1 MNHWLKSGLV
11 GLVLLPTALAAQT
24 ETAVAPAPLP
34 AGESRDHPAPAMVEG
49 QNWDTRPPE
58 SKNNNPQF
66 KEQTRAPYKKVAE
79 HKVTLVTDKLGLG
92 WSISFLP
99 GGKLLIS
106 EKLPGALRILDAQ
119 GNLSAPL
126 TGLDGLAAPKKL
138 GLLEA
143 VLAPDFATSKR
154 IYFTFFEVVDK
165 GYWSNTNLAYA
176 TLDEATGAVRDVKVI
191 FKGVPAVPLN
201 NSSSKQGGRIVFGKD
216 GSIFLIMGD
225 RDANR
230 HWDYM
235 AMLAQ
240 KLDNHLGKILH
251 LTPDGAPAK
260 DNPFLKTKDALP
272 EIWAYGLR
280 SPQGL
285 AFDPKTGKLWE
296 VEHGPRGGDEMNI
309 LQKAKNYG
317 WPIIT
322 RGVNYPGEPIGEG
335 AVKKGMEQ
343 PVYYWDPVIG
353 TSGMAFYKGDLF
365 PQWKNSLFVAGL
377 RGIGLYRLEIRND
390 KVVAEEPMLT
400 EQKLRMR
407 DVKIGPD
414 GAVYALAERGKLFKL
429 TPP

>member
-1 MNHWLKSGLV
+1 MNYWLKSGLV

-92 WSISFLP
+92 WSVSFLP
-99 GGKLLIS
+99 GGNLLIS

-154 IYFTFFEVVDK
+154 IYFSFFEVVDK

-176 TLDEATGAVRDVKVI
+176 TLDEASGAVRDVKVI

-260 DNPFLKTKDALP
+260 DNPFLKTANALP

-296 VEHGPRGGDEMNI
+296 AEHGPRGGDEVNI
-309 LQKAKNYG
+309 LQRGKNYG

>member
-1 MNHWLKSGLV
+1 MTYWLKSGLA
-11 GLVLLPTALAAQT
+11 GLVLLPTALAAQQV
-24 ETAVAPAPLP
+24 AVAPAPLP
-34 AGESRDHPAPAMVEG
+34 PGESRDHPAPATVEG

-58 SKNNNPQF
+58 GKNNNPLF
-66 KEQTRAPYKKVAE
+66 KEQTRAPFKKVAE
-79 HKVTLVTDKLGLG
+79 HKVTLVTDKLGQG
-92 WSISFLP
+92 WSVSFLP
-99 GGKLLIS
+99 GGNLLIS

-143 VLAPDFATSKR
+143 VLAPDFASSKR
-154 IYFTFFEVVDK
+154 IYFSFFEIVDK
-165 GYWSNTNLAYA
+165 GYWSNTNLAYG
-176 TLDEATGAVRDVKVI
+176 TLDEASGAVRDVKVI

-201 NSSSKQGGRIVFGKD
+201 NSSSKQGGRIVFDKD
-216 GSIFLIMGD
+216 GSLFLIMGD

-240 KLDNHLGKILH
+240 KLNNHLGKVLRM
-251 LTPDGAPAK
+251 TPEGAPAK
-260 DNPFLKTKDALP
+260 GNPFLKTKDALP

-285 AFDPKTGKLWE
+285 ALDPKTGKLWE

-309 LQKAKNYG
+309 LERGRNYG
-317 WPIIT
+317 WPVIT
-322 RGVNYPGEPIGEG
+322 RGINYTSEPIGQG

-353 TSGMAFYKGDLF
+353 TSGMAFYTGTMF

-377 RGIGLYRLEIRND
+377 RGIGVYRLEIKND
-390 KVVAEEPMLT
+390 KVVAEEPILT
-400 EQKLRMR
+400 DQKQRIR
-407 DVKIGPD
+407 DVKIAPD

>member
-1 MNHWLKSGLV
+1 MTYWLRSGLA
-11 GLVLLPTALAAQT
+11 GLFLLPTALAAQQ
-24 ETAVAPAPLP
+24 TAVAPAPLP
-34 AGESRDHPAPAMVEG
+34 AGESRDHPAPATVEG
-49 QNWDTRPPE
+49 RNWDTRPPE

-66 KEQTRAPYKKVAE
+66 KEQTRAPYKKAAE
-79 HKVTLVTDKLGLG
+79 HKVTLVTDKLGQG
-92 WSISFLP
+92 WSVSFLP
-99 GGKLLIS
+99 GGNLLIS

-126 TGLDGLAAPKKL
+126 AGLDGLAAPKKL

-143 VLAPDFATSKR
+143 VLAPDFARSKR
-154 IYFTFFEVVDK
+154 IYFSFFEVVDK
-165 GYWSNTNLAYA
+165 GYWSNTNLAHA
-176 TLDEATGAVRDVKVI
+176 TLDEASGAVRDVKVI

-240 KLDNHLGKILH
+240 KLNNHLGKVLH
-251 LTPDGAPAK
+251 MTPEGAPAK

-285 AFDPKTGKLWE
+285 AFDPKSGKLWE
-296 VEHGPRGGDEMNI
+296 VEHGPRGGDELNI
-309 LQKAKNYG
+309 LERGKNYG

-353 TSGMAFYKGDLF
+353 TSGMAFYKGDMF

-377 RGIGLYRLEIRND
+377 RGIGIYRLEIRND

-400 EQKLRMR
+400 EQKLRIR
-407 DVKIGPD
+407 DVKIAPD

>member
-1 MNHWLKSGLV
+1 MNYWLKSGLA
-11 GLVLLPTALAAQT
+11 GLFLLPTALAAQQ
-24 ETAVAPAPLP
+24 TAVAPAPLP
-34 AGESRDHPAPAMVEG
+34 AGESRDHPAPATVEG
-49 QNWDTRPPE
+49 RNWDTRPPE

-79 HKVTLVTDKLGLG
+79 HKVTLLTDKLGAG
-92 WSISFLP
+92 WSVSFLP
-99 GGKLLIS
+99 GGNLLIS
-106 EKLPGALRILDAQ
+106 EKLPGALRILDSQ

-126 TGLDGLAAPKKL
+126 AGLDGLAAPKKL

-154 IYFTFFEVVDK
+154 IYFSFFEVMDK
-165 GYWSNTNLAYA
+165 GFWSNTNLAYA
-176 TLDEATGAVRDVKVI
+176 TLDEGASAVRDVKVI
-191 FKGVPAVPLN
+191 FKGVPAVPMN

-225 RDANR
+225 RDGNR

-240 KLDNHLGKILH
+240 KLNNHLGKILH

-296 VEHGPRGGDEMNI
+296 VEHGPRGGDEVNI
-309 LQKAKNYG
+309 LQRGKNYG

-322 RGVNYPGEPIGEG
+322 RGINYTSEPIGEG

-353 TSGMAFYKGDLF
+353 TSGMAFYKGDMF

-377 RGIGLYRLEIRND
+377 RGIGIYRLEIRND

-400 EQKLRMR
+400 EQKLRIR
-407 DVKIGPD
+407 DVKIAPD

>member
-1 MNHWLKSGLV
+1 MTHWLKSGLLS
-11 GLVLLPTALAAQT
+11 LVLLPAPLAAQT
-24 ETAVAPAPLP
+24 IATAPLP
-34 AGESRDHPAPAMVEG
+34 AGESREHPAPKVAEG
-49 QNWDTRPPE
+49 EYWDPRPPE
-58 SKNNNPQF
+58 TPKNSPAF
-66 KEQTRAPYKKVAE
+66 KEQTRAPFKSVAP
-79 HKVTLVTDKLGLG
+79 HKVTLVTDKLGTG
-92 WSISFLP
+92 WSVAFLP
-99 GGKLLIS
+99 DGKMLVS
-106 EKLPGALRILDAQ
+106 EKLPGALKVLEPS

-126 TGLDGLAAPKKL
+126 AGLENVAAPGHKL
-138 GLLEA
+138 GLLEV
-143 VLAPDFATSKR
+143 VLAPDFAKSRR
-154 IYFTFFEVVDK
+154 IYFSFFEVVEK
-165 GYWSNTNLAYA
+165 GFWSNTNLAYA
-176 TLDEATGAVRDVKVI
+176 TLNESGTAVRDVKVI
-191 FKGVPAVPLN
+191 FKGSPAVPLN

-235 AMLAQ
+235 AKLAQ
-240 KLDNHLGKILH
+240 KLDNHLGKVVH
-251 LTPDGAPAK
+251 LTPEGAPAQN
-260 DNPFLKTKDALP
+260 NPFLKTKGALP

-296 VEHGPRGGDEMNI
+296 VEHGPRGGDEVNI
-309 LQKAKNYG
+309 IQRGKNYG
-317 WPIIT
+317 WPVIT
-322 RGVNYPGEPIGEG
+322 RGINYPGEPIGEG
-335 AVKKGMEQ
+335 VAKKGMEQ

-353 TSGMAFYKGDLF
+353 TSAMAFYQGDLF

-377 RGIGLYRLEIRND
+377 RGVGIYRLEIKGD

-400 EQKLRMR
+400 DQKLRMR

>member
-1 MNHWLKSGLV
+1 MNDWLKPGMLC
-11 GLVLLPTALAAQT
+11 LALLPAPLAAQT
-24 ETAVAPAPLP
+24 IAPEPLP
-34 AGESRDHPAPAMVEG
+34 AGESREHPAPKVTEG
-49 QNWDTRPPE
+49 AYWDTRPPE
-58 SKNNNPQF
+58 TPKNNPAF
-66 KEQTRAPYKKVAE
+66 KEQTRAPYKSVAP
-79 HKVTLVTDKLGLG
+79 HKVTVVTDKLGTG
-92 WSISFLP
+92 WSVAFLP
-99 GGKLLIS
+99 GGKMLVS
-106 EKLPGALRILDAQ
+106 EKLPGALKLLDAS
-119 GNLSAPL
+119 GSPSAPL
-126 TGLDGLAAPKKL
+126 AGLENLAGPGHKL
-138 GLLEA
+138 GLLEV
-143 VLAPDFATSKR
+143 VLAPDFAKSRR
-154 IYFTFFEVVDK
+154 IYFTFFEVVEK
-165 GYWSNTNLAYA
+165 GFWTNTNLAYA
-176 TLDEATGAVRDVKVI
+176 MLDESAGAVRDVKVI
-191 FKGVPAVPLN
+191 FKGSPAVPMN

-235 AMLAQ
+235 AKFAQ
-240 KLDNHLGKILH
+240 KLDNHLGKVVH
-251 LTPDGAPAK
+251 LTPEGAPAK
-260 DNPFLKTKDALP
+260 DNPFLKTKGALP

-285 AFDPKTGKLWE
+285 AFDHKTGKLWE

-309 LQKAKNYG
+309 IQRGRNYG

-335 AVKKGMEQ
+335 VAKKGMEQ

-353 TSGMAFYKGDLF
+353 TSAMAFYKGDLF

-377 RGIGLYRLEIRND
+377 RGVGIYRLEIKGD

-400 EQKLRMR
+400 DQKLRMR

>member
-1 MNHWLKSGLV
+1 MTYWLKSGLA
-11 GLVLLPTALAAQT
+11 GLVLLPTALAAQQV
-24 ETAVAPAPLP
+24 AVAPAPLP
-34 AGESRDHPAPAMVEG
+34 PGESRDHPAPATVEG

-58 SKNNNPQF
+58 GKNNNPLF
-66 KEQTRAPYKKVAE
+66 KEQTRAPFKKVAE
-79 HKVTLVTDKLGLG
+79 HKVTLVTDKLGQG
-92 WSISFLP
+92 WSVSFLP
-99 GGKLLIS
+99 GGNLLIS

-143 VLAPDFATSKR
+143 VLAPDFASSKR
-154 IYFTFFEVVDK
+154 IYFSFFEIVDK
-165 GYWSNTNLAYA
+165 GYWSNTNLAYG
-176 TLDEATGAVRDVKVI
+176 TLDEASGAVRDVKVI

-201 NSSSKQGGRIVFGKD
+201 NSSSKQGGRIVFGQD
-216 GSIFLIMGD
+216 GAVFMIMGD

-235 AMLAQ
+235 AKLAQ
-240 KLDNHLGKILH
+240 KLDNHLGKVVRLN
-251 LTPDGAPAK
+251 PEGGAVK
-260 DNPFLKTKDALP
+260 DNPFIKTKDALP

-285 AFDPKTGKLWE
+285 AIDPRTGRMWE
-296 VEHGPRGGDEMNI
+296 VEHGPRGGDELNI
-309 LQKAKNYG
+309 IKRGANYG
-317 WPIIT
+317 WPVIT
-322 RGVNYPGEPIGEG
+322 RGINYPGEPIGEG
-335 AVKKGMEQ
+335 VAKKGMEQ
-343 PVYYWDPVIG
+343 PAYYWDPVIG
-353 TSGMAFYKGDLF
+353 TSAMAFYKGDMF
-365 PQWKNSLFVAGL
+365 PAWKNSLFVAGL
-377 RGIGLYRLEIRND
+377 RGVGIYRLEIKGD

-400 EQKLRMR
+400 DQKVRIR